1 MFNNFVSEQM
11 APPNTFSL
19 AHGGFKIP
27 DMTPEE
33 KAAFGDSDLKTESI
47 LAKNKESLAES
58 K

>member
-47 LAKNKESLAES
+47 LAKNKESLA
-58 K
+58 